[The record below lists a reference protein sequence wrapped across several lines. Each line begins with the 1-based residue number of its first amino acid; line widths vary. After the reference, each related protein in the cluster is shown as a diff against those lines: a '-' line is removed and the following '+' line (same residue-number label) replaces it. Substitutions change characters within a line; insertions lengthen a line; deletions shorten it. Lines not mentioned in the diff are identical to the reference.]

1 MERVN
6 EKKPIAA
13 SGARS
18 RLATSDGGDL
28 VITSPTVGSA
38 EEKTGL
44 ESFPSWTSPRF
55 APLPDAEWLS
65 ARHFGVASGARGE
78 VTARVVAMSAFGDI
92 TAMASLLGG
101 GDPDDTEAPYERP
114 RLTPASLH
122 SKADDGVAIPAAR
135 PGGDPK
141 AIWDASELM
150 DDFDDVDEDAG
161 EHGLLVPKYEFLYK
175 QAVSTADAFLGM
187 AHNKDPGSRSCE
199 DVVCKVHLPGTKAL
213 RELDLDVRTDRLR
226 LRSHVYSL
234 SVYLPHRVDADRG
247 KAEWDQKAESLK
259 ITLPIIDE
267 DYF

>member
-1 MERVN
+1 MSR
-6 EKKPIAA
+6 EKKKIA
-13 SGARS
+13 S
-18 RLATSDGGDL
+18 
-28 VITSPTVGSA
+28 
-38 EEKTGL
+38 
-44 ESFPSWTSPRF
+44 SFP
-55 APLPDAEWLS
+55 LPGDDADWWS
-65 ARHFGVASGARGE
+65 ARHFGGASGARGE
-78 VTARVVAMSAFGDI
+78 VTARAVAMSAFGDI

-114 RLTPASLH
+114 RMTPASLPA
-122 SKADDGVAIPAAR
+122 KADDGVAIPAAR

-150 DDFDDVDEDAG
+150 DDFEDDDEDAG

-213 RELDLDVRTDRLR
+213 RELDLDVRPDRLR

-259 ITLPIIDE
+259 ITLPIVDE

>member
-1 MERVN
+1 
-6 EKKPIAA
+6 
-13 SGARS
+13 
-18 RLATSDGGDL
+18 
-28 VITSPTVGSA
+28 
-38 EEKTGL
+38 
-44 ESFPSWTSPRF
+44 
-55 APLPDAEWLS
+55 
-65 ARHFGVASGARGE
+65 
-78 VTARVVAMSAFGDI
+78 
-92 TAMASLLGG
+92 MASLLGG

-150 DDFDDVDEDAG
+150 DDFEDVDEDAG
-161 EHGLLVPKYEFLYK
+161 EHGLLVPEYEFLYK

-199 DVVCKVHLPGTKAL
+199 DVVCKVHLPGTRRSAA
-213 RELDLDVRTDRLR
+213 RPRRSNRSTPTPIARLQ
-226 LRSHVYSL
+226 SQ
-234 SVYLPHRVDADRG
+234 RVPSAPRRRRPG

-267 DYF
+267 DYFLAARGRDETRRDRTGRSYDVRTIRTVIERGFVVGWIDIHIRIELHMHVHKLVCHIGHGSLYKEKHAPPVHVQMGSAAHSD